1 VGTFLHSLLSPKALV
16 ALPPSLTSVLSMTTI
31 RTFLA
36 LPMLIGASLAVP
48 VAAAAQSP
56 GSSTSP
62 VNAPR
67 SVPLPSDYVI
77 GVEDRLGVVFWR
89 EQDKALTTDV
99 VVRPDGKISVPML
112 NDISAVGLTPEQLAA
127 AVQQAASKYILDAAA
142 TVIVREIHSR
152 KVFVIGEV
160 SKPGAVDLG
169 SEMNVLQVLAAAGG
183 FLEHAKKSD
192 VVIVRKVNDRE
203 QRFKFNY
210 KDVVR
215 GKNVEQ
221 NIRLL
226 PGDTVLVR

>member
-1 VGTFLHSLLSPKALV
+1 M
-16 ALPPSLTSVLSMTTI
+16 ALP
-31 RTFLA
+31 
-36 LPMLIGASLAVP
+36 ASGG
-48 VAAAAQSP
+48 SP
-56 GSSTSP
+56 ASSTSP
-62 VNAPR
+62 VASSPR
-67 SVPLPSDYVI
+67 PVPLPSDYVI

-112 NDISAVGLTPEQLAA
+112 NDIPAAGLTPEQLAA
-127 AVQQAASKYILDAAA
+127 AVQQAAAKYIRDAAA

-169 SEMNVLQVLAAAGG
+169 GEMNVLQVLAAAGG

>member
-1 VGTFLHSLLSPKALV
+1 MASTSRFLGPTIVGVSLL
-16 ALPPSLTSVLSMTTI
+16 
-31 RTFLA
+31 LA
-36 LPMLIGASLAVP
+36 SN
-48 VAAAAQSP
+48 AAAQAR
-56 GSSTSP
+56 GSAS
-62 VNAPR
+62 NAAEAQ
-67 SVPLPSDYVI
+67 SSSIALPSDYVI
-77 GVEDRLGVVFWR
+77 GVEDRLGIVFWR
-89 EQDKALTTDV
+89 EQDKALSTDV

-112 NDISAVGLTPEQLAA
+112 NDLPAAGLTPEQLAD
-127 AVQQAASKYILDAAA
+127 AVQQAASKYIRDAAA

-160 SKPGAVDLG
+160 TKPGAVDLG
-169 SEMNVLQVLAAAGG
+169 GNMNVMQALASAGG

-192 VVIVRKVNDRE
+192 VVIVRKANDRE

-210 KDVVR
+210 KDVVK

>member
-1 VGTFLHSLLSPKALV
+1 MASTSRFLGPTIVGVSLL
-16 ALPPSLTSVLSMTTI
+16 
-31 RTFLA
+31 LA
-36 LPMLIGASLAVP
+36 SN
-48 VAAAAQSP
+48 AAAQAR
-56 GSSTSP
+56 GSAS
-62 VNAPR
+62 NAAEAQ
-67 SVPLPSDYVI
+67 SSSIALPSDYVI
-77 GVEDRLGVVFWR
+77 GVEDRLGIVFWR
-89 EQDKALTTDV
+89 EQDKALSTDA

-112 NDISAVGLTPEQLAA
+112 NDLPAAGLTPEQLAD
-127 AVQQAASKYILDAAA
+127 AVQQAASKYIRDAAA

-160 SKPGAVDLG
+160 TKPGAVDLG
-169 SEMNVLQVLAAAGG
+169 GEMSVMQALASAGG

-192 VVIVRKVNDRE
+192 VVIVRKANDRE

-210 KDVVR
+210 KDVVK

>member
-1 VGTFLHSLLSPKALV
+1 
-16 ALPPSLTSVLSMTTI
+16 
-31 RTFLA
+31 
-36 LPMLIGASLAVP
+36 MLIGASMALP
-48 VAAAAQSP
+48 IAAAGQSP
-56 GSSTSP
+56 GSSASP
-62 VNAPR
+62 VVSAAR

-112 NDISAVGLTPEQLAA
+112 NDIPAAGLTPEQLAA
-127 AVQQAASKYILDAAA
+127 AVQQAAGKYIRDAVA

-160 SKPGAVDLG
+160 SKPGPVDLG
-169 SEMNVLQVLAAAGG
+169 SEMNVMQVLAAAGG
-183 FLEHAKKSD
+183 FLEHAKRGD
-192 VVIVRKVNDRE
+192 VVVVRKVNDRE

>member
-1 VGTFLHSLLSPKALV
+1 MASTSRFLGPTIVGVSLL
-16 ALPPSLTSVLSMTTI
+16 
-31 RTFLA
+31 LA
-36 LPMLIGASLAVP
+36 SN
-48 VAAAAQSP
+48 AAAQAR
-56 GSSTSP
+56 GSASKAAEAQSSSI
-62 VNAPR
+62 A
-67 SVPLPSDYVI
+67 LPSDYVI
-77 GVEDRLGVVFWR
+77 GVEDRLGIVFWR
-89 EQDKALTTDV
+89 EQDKALSTDV

-112 NDISAVGLTPEQLAA
+112 NDIPAAGLTPEQLAD
-127 AVQQAASKYILDAAA
+127 AVEQAASKYIRDAAA

-160 SKPGAVDLG
+160 TKPGAVDLG
-169 SEMNVLQVLAAAGG
+169 GNMNVMQALASAGG

-192 VVIVRKVNDRE
+192 VVIVRKANDRE

-210 KDVVR
+210 KDVVK

>member
-1 VGTFLHSLLSPKALV
+1 MTTRTCLLLSILIV
-16 ALPPSLTSVLSMTTI
+16 A
-31 RTFLA
+31 
-36 LPMLIGASLAVP
+36 
-48 VAAAAQSP
+48 
-56 GSSTSP
+56 SP
-62 VNAPR
+62 VSTRPTFGQAPSSLGNAGNSVMQAR
-67 SVPLPSDYVI
+67 SVTLPTDYVI
-77 GVEDRLGVVFWR
+77 GVEDRLSVVFWR
-89 EQDKALTTDV
+89 EQDKALTTEV

-112 NDISAVGLTPEQLAA
+112 NDIAAAGLTPEQLAVTVQEA
-127 AVQQAASKYILDAAA
+127 AAKFIRDPAA

-160 SKPGAVDLG
+160 AKPGAVDLG
-169 SEMNVLQVLAAAGG
+169 NDMNVLQVLAAAGG

-215 GKNVEQ
+215 GKKIEQ
-221 NIRLL
+221 NIQLL

>member
-1 VGTFLHSLLSPKALV
+1 MTSISHVLGPMIVGVSLL
-16 ALPPSLTSVLSMTTI
+16 
-31 RTFLA
+31 LA
-36 LPMLIGASLAVP
+36 SNAAGQAGGSASNSAE
-48 VAAAAQSP
+48 AA
-56 GSSTSP
+56 G
-62 VNAPR
+62 PR
-67 SVPLPSDYVI
+67 SSPIALPSDYVI

-89 EQDKALTTDV
+89 EQDKALSTDV

-112 NDISAVGLTPEQLAA
+112 NDIPAAGLTPEQLAD
-127 AVQQAASKYILDAAA
+127 AVEQAASKYIRDAAA

-160 SKPGAVDLG
+160 TKPGAVDLG
-169 SEMNVLQVLAAAGG
+169 GEMNVMQALASAGG
-183 FLEHAKKSD
+183 FLEHANKSE
-192 VVIVRKVNDRE
+192 VVIVRKASDRE

-210 KDVVR
+210 KDVVK